1 MRFVAFVLV
10 SISLLFATAT
20 TTKIKKSKT
29 ALSSTLQEK
38 KKASRH
44 LDKIA
49 AEIKKAKKEL
59 AYIDK
64 RLGQLSRDQNKTE
77 QKFQKLKSE
86 LKEYKNDILTTQK
99 MLEQKNKQFLSLLS
113 EQFSTIFAM
122 QQSHEPTKESIITQE
137 IYKAYKAQNE
147 QMLKNIK
154 TDIAKLKRHK
164 KNRIYLQNKTKKEL
178 KKILAKKDE
187 YKQQKDK
194 KKKLLAKLKRD
205 EDAYNA
211 KLAKISD
218 RQNEL
223 RSTLAKLHIL
233 REKEVIE
240 AKKRAEARKRAL
252 AAERE
257 RQRKL
262 KIARAKA
269 RAKAKAAALALKKAK
284 DAKAKAKAKAAAKA
298 ARIEEK
304 KIAKESKRKVNLNA
318 SYQKEKVY
326 AYRGGKT
333 ISPLPGA
340 RLARKFGTYIDPLY
354 NMKIFNDNVIL
365 KAPKSNAKVH
375 NVLNGKVVY
384 AGNSSMLGKVVV
396 IAHSG
401 KMHTIYAGLSQIAPD
416 IKVGRK
422 LKRGYV
428 VGRVKSKLV
437 FEATK
442 NSKHINP
449 LKLIKL

>member
-86 LKEYKNDILTTQK
+86 LKEYKNDIATTQT
-99 MLEQKNKQFLSLLS
+99 MLQEKNKQFLSLLS

-154 TDIAKLKRHK
+154 TDITKLKQHK

-187 YKQQKDK
+187 YKQQKNK

>member
-10 SISLLFATAT
+10 SMSLLFATAT

-38 KKASRH
+38 KKTSRH

-64 RLGQLSRDQNKTE
+64 RLEQLSRDQNKTE
-77 QKFQKLKSE
+77 QKYQHLKSE
-86 LKEYKNDILTTQK
+86 LKGYKNDILTTQK

-147 QMLKNIK
+147 KMLKKIK
-154 TDIAKLKRHK
+154 SDIAKLKKHK
-164 KNRIYLQNKTKKEL
+164 QNRIYLQNKTKKEL
-178 KKILAKKDE
+178 KKIIAKKDE
-187 YKQQKDK
+187 YKIQKEK

-205 EDAYNA
+205 EDTYSA
-211 KLAKISD
+211 KLAKIED

-233 REKEVIE
+233 REKEVLE
-240 AKKRAEARKRAL
+240 AKKRAEARRRAL
-252 AAERE
+252 AAEKE

-262 KIARAKA
+262 RIARAKA

-284 DAKAKAKAKAAAKA
+284 DAKARAKAKAAAKA
-298 ARIEEK
+298 AKKEEQ

-318 SYQKEKVY
+318 SYQKEKIY

-340 RLARKFGTYIDPLY
+340 KLVRKFGTYIDPLY

-365 KAPKSNAKVH
+365 KAPKRNAKVH

>member
-86 LKEYKNDILTTQK
+86 LKEYKNDIATTQT
-99 MLEQKNKQFLSLLS
+99 MLQEKNKQFLSLLS

-147 QMLKNIK
+147 QMLKKIK
-154 TDIAKLKRHK
+154 TDITKLKQHK

-187 YKQQKDK
+187 YKQQKNK

>member
-1 MRFVAFVLV
+1 MRLVAFVLLSV
-10 SISLLFATAT
+10 SLLFATAT

-38 KKASRH
+38 KKTSRQ
-44 LDKIA
+44 LEKIA
-49 AEIKKAKKEL
+49 AQIKKAKKEL

-64 RLGQLSRDQNKTE
+64 RLEQLSRDQNKTE

-86 LKEYKNDILTTQK
+86 LKDYKNDILKTQA
-99 MLEQKNKQFLSLLS
+99 MLEEKNKQFLSLLS

-147 QMLKNIK
+147 KMLKKIK
-154 TDIAKLKRHK
+154 ADIAKLKRHK

-178 KKILAKKDE
+178 KKIIAKKDE
-187 YKQQKDK
+187 YKIQKEK
-194 KKKLLAKLKRD
+194 KKKLLAQLKHD
-205 EDAYNA
+205 EDAYSA
-211 KLAKISD
+211 KLAKIED

-223 RSTLAKLHIL
+223 RTTLAKLHIL
-233 REKEVIE
+233 REKEVLE
-240 AKKRAEARKRAL
+240 AKKRAEARRRAL
-252 AAERE
+252 AAEKE

-262 KIARAKA
+262 RIARAKA

-284 DAKAKAKAKAAAKA
+284 DAKARAKARAAAKA
-298 ARIEEK
+298 AKKEEQ

-340 RLARKFGTYIDPLY
+340 KLVRKFGTYIDPLY

-365 KAPKSNAKVH
+365 KAPKGNAKVH

-449 LKLIKL
+449 LKLIRL